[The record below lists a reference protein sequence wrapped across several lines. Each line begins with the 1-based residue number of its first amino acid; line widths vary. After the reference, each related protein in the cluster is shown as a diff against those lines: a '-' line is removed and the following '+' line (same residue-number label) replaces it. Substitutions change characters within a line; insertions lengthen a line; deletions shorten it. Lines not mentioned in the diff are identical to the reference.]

1 MLSFFMK
8 FIVRLLW
15 PAFAAAMLLGCAS
28 AKIDDAR
35 VAKLAPGKT
44 TESDLRELFGK
55 PTSTTT
61 DEEGHR
67 VLMWRVSERV
77 MPPEQAF
84 LYDPVAPKG
93 DPAVRS
99 RTVRAVLDTW
109 GRLLKYD
116 STRNDGSSR
125 VIIKND

>member
-1 MLSFFMK
+1 MK
-8 FIVRLLW
+8 FIGRLLW
-15 PAFAAAMLLGCAS
+15 PALAAAMLMGCAS
-28 AKIDDAR
+28 AKLDDAR
-35 VAKLAPGKT
+35 VGKLAPGQT
-44 TESDLRELFGK
+44 TESDLRQLFGK
-55 PTSTTT
+55 PTSTAT

-93 DPAVRS
+93 DLSVRS
-99 RTVRAVLDTW
+99 RTLRAVLDTG

-116 STRNDGSSR
+116 TTRNDGSSR
-125 VIIKND
+125 VIIKSD